1 MINNFVK
8 LKSILLISSCVSG
21 LLIAGSYIGL
31 FRILEWAALDQFFSL
46 RPQEAIDQ
54 RIVIVTID
62 ETDIKYVKQWPMADA
77 VMAQIIKNIQA
88 QQPRVIGIDIY
99 RDLPVEPGH
108 QELVKVFENSPNLF
122 AVQKVAGNQ
131 IAPPPVLAEQGQV
144 AANDLFID
152 RDGKIRRGAILLK
165 KDDVSTI
172 LGFGVQ
178 IALIYLQG
186 ENIEL
191 EAINQQQQIYG
202 LGKAKFVPLSN
213 HDGEYNQE
221 DMGGYQ
227 ILINYQGGLEHF
239 LHISMTD
246 VLENRIPKD
255 LMSDRIVLLGP
266 IAPSLNDNFLTP
278 LNNSL
283 FTNKTLVPGIVIH
296 SNMTSQILRAAINGR
311 PLLRPIPKYFNWVLI
326 LFWTVISSTISS
338 FYLRRSWL
346 TIISLLITAITIII
360 ISSVSFLSGWLVPL
374 FTPLLGLVS
383 AAVTSIGN
391 VLGYNLILSYQKL
404 EQSEKRFRTLVQNI
418 PGAIYRCQYDA
429 DWTMDFISATI
440 TDISGYPVSDF
451 IHNQV
456 RTYVS
461 IIHPEDVKFVKNII
475 NQAITNQDF
484 YTIEYRIIN
493 HKAEIRWVYE
503 KGRGVFDHQDCL
515 IYLDGAIFDI
525 SDRKQAQEALRIAE
539 ENYRSI
545 FENALE
551 GIFQSSLDGN
561 YLKVNP
567 AMARIYNYDSP
578 EEMIASISEID
589 KQIYVNPQDEQEFKR
604 RLLEEG
610 QVKDW
615 EYQAYRKDGN
625 IIWVEEDSRIV
636 KDCHGEILYCEGII
650 QDITERKLKEQEMQR
665 QLAEL
670 KIEIDEQKRAEEL
683 AKITESDYF
692 QDLQAEIEEYQ
703 IDTFWDS

>member
-1 MINNFVK
+1 
-8 LKSILLISSCVSG
+8 

-31 FRILEWAALDQFFSL
+31 FRILEWAALDQFFQL
-46 RPQEAIDQ
+46 RPQEGVDQ
-54 RIVIVTID
+54 RIVIVTIN
-62 ETDIKYVKQWPMADA
+62 ETDIQHVKQWPMADA

-99 RDLPVEPGH
+99 RDLPVEPGY

-122 AVQKVAGNQ
+122 GVQKVAGNQ
-131 IAPPPVLAEQGQV
+131 IAPSPILAEHGQV

-152 RDGKIRRGAILLK
+152 HDGKIRRGTVLLK
-165 KDDVSTI
+165 KDDGSNI
-172 LGFGVQ
+172 LGLGVKM
-178 IALIYLQG
+178 ALSYLQG

-191 EAINQQQQIYG
+191 EAINQKQQIYG
-202 LGKAKFVPLSN
+202 LGKAKFVPLSK

-246 VLENRIPKD
+246 VLENRIPED
-255 LMSDRIVLLGP
+255 LMRDRIVLLGP
-266 IAPSLNDNFLTP
+266 IAPSLNDNYLTP
-278 LNNSL
+278 ANNTL
-283 FTNKTLVPGIVIH
+283 FTNKELVPGVVIH
-296 SNMTSQILRAAINGR
+296 SNIASQILRAAISGR
-311 PLLRPIPKYFNWVLI
+311 PLLRAIPKYFNWGLI
-326 LFWTVISSTISS
+326 FVWAVIGSSISL
-338 FYLRRSWL
+338 FYLRRAWL
-346 TIISLLITAITIII
+346 TITSLLITAITIVIV
-360 ISSVSFLSGWLVPL
+360 SYLSFLSGWLVPL
-374 FTPLLGLVS
+374 FTPLLALVT
-383 AAVTSIGN
+383 AAVISIGN
-391 VLGYNLILSYQKL
+391 VLWLNLILSYRKL
-404 EQSEKRFRTLVQNI
+404 EQSEKRFRTLVENI
-418 PGAIYRCQYDA
+418 PGAIYRCQFDA

-440 TDISGYPVSDF
+440 TDISGYPASDF
-451 IHNQV
+451 IYNQV
-456 RTYVS
+456 RTYAS
-461 IIHPEDVKFVKNII
+461 IIHSEDVELVQKII
-475 NQAITNQDF
+475 NQAISNQNF

-493 HKAEIRWVYE
+493 HKGEIRWVSE
-503 KGRGVFDHQDCL
+503 QGRGIFDHEDRL
-515 IYLDGAIFDI
+515 VSLDGAIFDI
-525 SDRKQAQEALRIAE
+525 SDRKRAQEALRIAE

-551 GIFQSSLDGN
+551 GIFQSSLDGH

-567 AMARIYNYDSP
+567 AMARIYSYDSP
-578 EEMIASISEID
+578 EEMIASISDIG
-589 KQIYVNPQDEQEFKR
+589 KQIHLNPQDREEFKR

-610 QVKDW
+610 QVKDG
-615 EYQAYRKDGN
+615 EYKAYRKDGS

-636 KDCHGEILYCEGII
+636 KDSHGEILYFEGII
-650 QDITERKLKEQEMQR
+650 QDITERKLKEQEIQR

-703 IDTFWDS
+703 VDTFWDS